1 MRSHL
6 LLGALALAACL
17 PAAAQ
22 SMKPG
27 LWEVTNKMNNPQLD
41 GAMAEM
47 QKQMA
52 AMPPDQRKQM
62 EAMLAKQGVRLAP
75 ATGGGVAAQMCM
87 SKEMAQRNELPMQ
100 EGCKLTRQERSGNTT
115 RLAFTCANPPSSGEG
130 EVTMASPESYSS
142 RMTMKS
148 VVNGKPETMTMQ
160 GSGKWLKADC
170 GNLKPMGTSGK

>member
-1 MRSHL
+1 MHRLLFL
-6 LLGALALAACL
+6 LLAAAAL

-22 SMKPG
+22 SLKPG
-27 LWEVTNKMNNPQLD
+27 LWEVTNKMDNPQLD
-41 GAMAEM
+41 QAMAQM

-52 AMPPDQRKQM
+52 TMPPDQRKQM
-62 EAMLAKQGVRLAP
+62 EAMMAKQGVRLAAP
-75 ATGGGVAAQMCM
+75 TAGGGVAAQVCM

-142 RMTMKS
+142 RMTIKS
-148 VVNGKPETMTMQ
+148 VVHGKPETMTMQ

-170 GNLKPMGTSGK
+170 GNLKPLGTGGK